1 MRIPVEQGARTQVRM
16 APAVYNG
23 TRTFN
28 TITFISDVQN
38 RSDVQFPFARNYGL
52 EYLDFLANSTPVG
65 QNVTVTIGAPRGG
78 VAAHVQVSRSA
89 RT

>member
-1 MRIPVEQGARTQVRM
+1 VRM

-28 TITFISDVQN
+28 TITFISDLQN

-65 QNVTVTIGAPRGG
+65 QNVTVTIGA
-78 VAAHVQVSRSA
+78 A
-89 RT
+89 RASTTLCCYGQG